1 MIMEE
6 AETVMKSGFETNPI
20 GFTGIVCRGKNPAT
34 GDPFWQCRI
43 IDAVDDDKFR
53 VELEDGQIGIIE
65 RSEFT
70 PAYFKRSEK

>member
-1 MIMEE
+1 
-6 AETVMKSGFETNPI
+6 MKSGFETNPI
-20 GFTGIVCRGKNPAT
+20 GFTGVVCRGRNPET

-43 IDAVDDDKFR
+43 LDLIDEDKFR
-53 VELEDGQIGIIE
+53 VELEDGRIVVIN